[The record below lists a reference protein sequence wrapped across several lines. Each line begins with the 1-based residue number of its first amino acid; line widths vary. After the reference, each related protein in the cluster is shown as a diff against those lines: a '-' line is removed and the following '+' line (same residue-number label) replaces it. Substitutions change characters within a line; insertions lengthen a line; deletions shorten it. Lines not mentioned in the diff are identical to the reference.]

1 MHLSPTRSG
10 WLALLL
16 AILPALPLAAQIPVA
31 DSAWTVGDYAAA
43 RVGYE
48 RALHDNPGEVRA
60 LYRLAVLA
68 SWAGRLDSALAL
80 LRDARE
86 IEPADPD
93 VRLEEAKVLAWDGQ
107 YAASILRYDS
117 LLAATPDY
125 HDAAIGRAQ
134 ALAWAGH
141 LSEAEQAYATLI
153 ERNPDDME
161 ARAGRGQ
168 VASWRGDLAGAVHH
182 YLDALA
188 RQPDHVPSLVGMAQ
202 VRQWQGRPDD
212 AQRYASQAIALA
224 PEDRGAREVQAAIR
238 ALVRPQLNLQLGWS
252 HDSDRNTLWW
262 QTVGA
267 SIHLGN
273 GLRGFGS
280 TGLAEAND
288 PFRSGTRLSAEAGA
302 SYDFGQL
309 SVTGAL
315 GARHLAPSGGG
326 GRSTATWRAGFSYR
340 LAPTAGV
347 GMGYGHYSFDET
359 AFLLTRD
366 VDVDEVSL
374 DGDLEL
380 RQDLSLG
387 YGGSVAWLSDDNQR
401 KALVVSLTQRL
412 ARRWTAGVY
421 GRIFGYDSPGLGYF
435 GPDRFLLGEARGS
448 YTYGWRRWE
457 ARIAGGLGA
466 QQVSSQGKTQA
477 EWHGEARLSR
487 RWSTINEVSLS
498 GGISNSAASSTTGAF
513 HYYTAAL
520 TARLGL

>member
-1 MHLSPTRSG
+1 MHLSPARSR

-31 DSAWTVGDYAAA
+31 DSAWTAGDFAAA
-43 RVGYE
+43 RIGYE

-141 LSEAEQAYATLI
+141 LPEAEQAYATLI

-168 VASWRGDLAGAVHH
+168 VASWRGDLAGA
-182 YLDALA
+182 
-188 RQPDHVPSLVGMAQ
+188 AQ

-224 PEDRGAREVQAAIR
+224 PEDRSAREVQAAIR
-238 ALVRPQLNLQLGWS
+238 ALVRPQLNIQLGWS

-273 GLRGFGS
+273 GLRSFGS
-280 TGLAEAND
+280 AGLAEAND

-302 SYDFGQL
+302 SYDFGRL

-326 GRSTATWRAGFSYR
+326 GRSTATWRTGFSYR

-374 DGDLEL
+374 DGDVEL
-380 RQDLSLG
+380 RRDLSLG

-401 KALVVSLTQRL
+401 KALVVSLTQRV

-421 GRIFGYDSPGLGYF
+421 GRIFGYDNPGVGYF

-520 TARLGL
+520 GVRLGL

>member
-1 MHLSPTRSG
+1 MHQSPTRSR

-31 DSAWTVGDYAAA
+31 DSAWTVGDYEAA

-86 IEPADPD
+86 IEPADAD

-107 YAASILRYDS
+107 YAASLLRYDS

-134 ALAWAGH
+134 ALAWAGR
-141 LSEAEQAYATLI
+141 LREAEQAYAALVKK
-153 ERNPDDME
+153 NPDDLD
-161 ARAGRGQ
+161 ARAGQGQ
-168 VASWRGDLAGAVHH
+168 AASWRGDLTGAVHH

-202 VRQWQGRPDD
+202 VRQWQGRPED

-238 ALVRPQLNLQLGWS
+238 ALVRPQFNIQLGWS

-267 SIHLGN
+267 SISLGN

-280 TGLAEAND
+280 IGLAEADD
-288 PFRSGTRLSAEAGA
+288 PFRSGTRISTEAGA
-302 SYDFGQL
+302 TYNFADL

-315 GARHLAPSGGG
+315 GARSLAPSGGG
-326 GRSTATWRAGFSYR
+326 GRNTATWRAGASYR
-340 LAPTAGV
+340 IAPTAGL
-347 GMGYGHYSFDET
+347 GLGYGHYSFDET
-359 AFLLTRD
+359 AFLLTQD
-366 VDVDEVSL
+366 IDVDEVSL
-374 DGDLEL
+374 DGDVEL
-380 RQDLSLG
+380 RRDLSLG
-387 YGGSVAWLSDDNQR
+387 YGGSIAWLSDGNQR
-401 KALVVSLTQRL
+401 KAAVVSLTQRL
-412 ARRWTAGVY
+412 APRWTAGLY
-421 GRIFGYDSPGLGYF
+421 GRIFGYDNPGVGYF
-435 GPDRFLLGEARGS
+435 GPNRFLVGEARGS
-448 YTYGWRRWE
+448 YTYGWQRWE
-457 ARIAGGLGA
+457 ARLAGGLGA
-466 QQVSSQGKTQA
+466 QQVGSRGRTQA
-477 EWHGEARLSR
+477 EWHAESRLTR
-487 RWSTINEVSLS
+487 RWSTINEVSVS

-520 TARLGL
+520 TLRLGL